1 MGVLYRV
8 NEGMTYGESNPYAEE
23 NVFIH
28 RERENRPLPTYE
40 ESKDML
46 PKPVWDGHADA
57 LACYDKAWQI
67 AFSNLRQPTEASGFC
82 SNFIDTAFNGFLFMW
97 DSSFIVMFGK
107 YGARIFDFQAT
118 LNNLYSRQHRDGFI
132 CREICE
138 TQNGEQ
144 FFRHDPASTGPNVMA
159 WAEWVYYENFG
170 DKKRVAEVFPP
181 LLGYYQWLRAN
192 RTWPDGSYWSSG
204 WGCGMDN
211 TPRLQEGYH
220 CMFSHGHQ
228 VWVDACMQQ
237 ILSGKILCKM
247 AKILGRESETR
258 DVEKEVAWLTEY
270 VNAKLWDEETGFYY
284 DLWRNGELNHVKS
297 LASYWAL
304 LADVVPPERLPRFV
318 AHLNNEKEF
327 KRPHRPV
334 TLSADHPQYVPT
346 GDYWRGSVWAPTTY
360 MVLKGLDEVGN
371 FELAHEIA
379 KNHHGNVIKVFNE
392 TGTVWEN
399 YAPEKAAPGQ
409 PAKPDFVG
417 WTGLSPISIFFEYVM
432 GILPDGQ
439 NRKITWHVNLTE
451 RHGVEKYPLGTDGE
465 LDLICEARKDTSEK
479 PVVTV
484 KSNIP
489 VTVEVIWQ
497 GGSYTITC

>member
-40 ESKDML
+40 ESKDKL

-181 LLGYYQWLRAN
+181 LLGYYQWLRDN

-247 AKILGRESETR
+247 AKILGRESETK

-304 LADVVPPERLPRFV
+304 LGGRGAAGETPPVCGASEQR
-318 AHLNNEKEF
+318 
-327 KRPHRPV
+327 KRV
-334 TLSADHPQYVPT
+334 
-346 GDYWRGSVWAPTTY
+346 
-360 MVLKGLDEVGN
+360 
-371 FELAHEIA
+371 
-379 KNHHGNVIKVFNE
+379 
-392 TGTVWEN
+392 
-399 YAPEKAAPGQ
+399 
-409 PAKPDFVG
+409 
-417 WTGLSPISIFFEYVM
+417 
-432 GILPDGQ
+432 
-439 NRKITWHVNLTE
+439 
-451 RHGVEKYPLGTDGE
+451 
-465 LDLICEARKDTSEK
+465 
-479 PVVTV
+479 
-484 KSNIP
+484 
-489 VTVEVIWQ
+489 
-497 GGSYTITC
+497 